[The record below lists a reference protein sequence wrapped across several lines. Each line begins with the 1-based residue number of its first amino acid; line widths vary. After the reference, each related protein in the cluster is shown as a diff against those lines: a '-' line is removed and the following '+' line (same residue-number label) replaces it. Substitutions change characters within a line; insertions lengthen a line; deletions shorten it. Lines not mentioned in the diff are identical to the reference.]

1 MVYADVV
8 HAGRGYTQSAL
19 VEQVILSPQLLC
31 CDGCGASKSE
41 GAVDEIVAAG
51 GIVSSESR
59 WVSESGPG
67 GLFLSDE
74 ATDWIEAVANDES

>member
-1 MVYADVV
+1 MNI
-8 HAGRGYTQSAL
+8 
-19 VEQVILSPQLLC
+19 EQWWPNLSDATKGWLIANNGDAVP
-31 CDGCGASKSE
+31 APV
-41 GAVDEIVAAG
+41 VDEIIAAG

>member
-1 MVYADVV
+1 MDIEQWWPNLSDATKGWLIANNGDAVPAPVV
-8 HAGRGYTQSAL
+8 
-19 VEQVILSPQLLC
+19 
-31 CDGCGASKSE
+31 DK
-41 GAVDEIVAAG
+41 IVAAG
-51 GIVSSESR
+51 GIVSSESG